1 MSSSQMP
8 KGVEHLLIPVG
19 LGKFKKMS
27 SSQMPKGVEHI
38 NRTAQFAGADDVFIT
53 DAERR

>member
-1 MSSSQMP
+1 MP